1 MRPFHNEIAKMGKM
15 IDEWIQIAADAQ
27 TWAREC
33 GNILL
38 DKFRSTDL
46 SIERKQGNASDVVT
60 EADKASESH
69 LISRISEK
77 YPEHAILAEE
87 SGSINGTSTYRWVI
101 DPLDGT
107 TNYSNGLPLFSVSIG
122 VECRGGAVV
131 GVVYAPYL
139 DEMFT
144 AVSSGGA
151 YLNGRRIHVNN
162 TKAIEEAVVATGFPV
177 DKHINPDNN
186 MAEVSRI
193 LPMIRGLRR
202 LGSAAIDLS
211 YVAAGY
217 LDGYW
222 EFDIK
227 EWDACAGRLIVQE
240 AGGLVTSLRDDRNV
254 SVLASS
260 PGLHNTLLNIIKP

>member
-1 MRPFHNEIAKMGKM
+1 MGKM

-107 TNYSNGLPLFSVSIG
+107 TNYSNGLPLFSLSIG

-186 MAEVSRI
+186 LAEVSRI